1 VKKELKNLE
10 SLLAHTKTTTQI
22 GAAMFGKCG
31 VRTEKGPEETIISYN
46 GGKKERNYKLMSQL
60 VQEVKL
66 KDSTYSLTSLVSMEL
81 H

>member
-1 VKKELKNLE
+1 
-10 SLLAHTKTTTQI
+10 
-22 GAAMFGKCG
+22 MFGKCG

-81 H
+81 HWVEQPIEYSKGLIAHYIEIAR